1 VGVLRIVVTGGSGRF
16 GTVVVK
22 LLAAQGH
29 EIVLLDRQ
37 RPKDELPAGVRFRT
51 SDLGDAAALRGL
63 FGGFDALVHLA
74 AIPNPLHHPP
84 ETVFANNV
92 VTTYNVLLAAAETG
106 VTKICLASSIN
117 AIGGAWSRRARYDYL
132 AVDEAHPS
140 YNEDAYSLSKWVG
153 EAQADSIARRYDGLT
168 ISSLRLHGLN
178 KRVERTD
185 ASLAGVPAELQRR
198 VVNHLWGYVDIDS
211 AARAVA
217 LSLQATFI
225 GHEAFFI
232 VAPRT
237 IFSPDIASRDM
248 AARHYPDVPLRA
260 ALHENAGFY
269 DCAKAGRLLGWRHE
283 DL

>member
-1 VGVLRIVVTGGSGRF
+1 MGVLKIVVTGGSGRF

-22 LLAAQGH
+22 LLAGQGH
-29 EIVLLDRQ
+29 ELMLLDRQ
-37 RPKDELPAGVRFRT
+37 APKDALPAGVRFAAN
-51 SDLGDAAALRGL
+51 DLGDAAALRGL
-63 FGGFDALVHLA
+63 FAGYDAVVHLA

-92 VTTYNVLLAAAETG
+92 VTAYNVLLAAAETG

-117 AIGGAWSRRARYDYL
+117 AVGGAWSRTARYDYL
-132 AVDEAHPS
+132 PLDEAHPS

-153 EAQADSIARRYDGLT
+153 EAQADSIARRYEGLT

-178 KRVERTD
+178 KRAERTD
-185 ASLAGVPAELQRR
+185 ASLAGIPPEFQHR

-217 LSLQATFI
+217 LSLRATFS

-237 IFSPDIASRDM
+237 IFSPDIASCDL
-248 AARHYPDVPLRA
+248 AARHYPGVPLRA
-260 ALHENAGFY
+260 ALDQNAGFY
-269 DCAKAGRLLGWRHE
+269 DCAKAERLLGWRHE

>member
-1 VGVLRIVVTGGSGRF
+1 VGVLKTVLTGGSGRF
-16 GTVVVK
+16 GAVVAK
-22 LLAAQGH
+22 LLAGQGH
-29 EIVLLDRQ
+29 EILLLDRQ
-37 RPKDELPAGVRFRT
+37 PPKDELPAGVRFEAN
-51 SDLGDAAALRGL
+51 DLGDAAVLRSL
-63 FGGFDALVHLA
+63 FAGFERVVHLA

-132 AVDEAHPS
+132 PVDEAHPS

-153 EAQADSIARRYDGLT
+153 EAQADSIARRYAGLT

-178 KRVERTD
+178 KRLERTD
-185 ASLAGVPAELQRR
+185 ASLAGIPAESRHR
-198 VVNHLWGYVDIDS
+198 VVNHLWGYVDIES
-211 AARAVA
+211 AAKAVA
-217 LSLQATFI
+217 LSLRATFT

-237 IFSPDIASRDM
+237 VFLPEIASRDL
-248 AARHYPDVPLRA
+248 AARHYPGVPLHA

-269 DCAKAGRLLGWRHE
+269 DCAKSERLLGWRHK